1 METTMDCCE
10 SLISPAM
17 SRRALLLGGASFAAW
32 AYLPKFARAA
42 DGRDPRL
49 VVVILRGALDG
60 LATIA
65 PVGDPDYAGLHGAI
79 ALTSDGPHAAVTLDS
94 FFALHPSMPEFARM
108 YRDKQ
113 AAVIHAVS
121 TPYRDRSHFDGQD
134 VLESGFAGPGRVQS
148 GWLNRALEALPK
160 GERVM
165 GERVMSGL
173 AVGATTPLVLRGAAP
188 TVGWTPAALPQA
200 DDDTAARLVELYNHR
215 DPALASA
222 LSQGLQLEKSALG
235 DDMKPKPGTN
245 SAGAMRLVARGAAK
259 LMAADDGPRIAALAF
274 DGWDTHANEGG
285 PVGRLA
291 QLLSG
296 LDGALAEFESGLGE
310 RWRDTVVVVATE
322 FGRTARING
331 TQGTD
336 HGTGTIA
343 LLAGGAV
350 KGGRVISDWP
360 GLKPASLYEGRDL
373 APTTDLRAVLKGVL
387 HDHLGLAER
396 VLAQTV
402 FPDSAAVKAMPGL
415 VG

>member
-1 METTMDCCE
+1 MDCCE
-10 SLISPAM
+10 GQTSLAT

-32 AYLPKFARAA
+32 AYLPKFAAAA

-60 LATIA
+60 LATVA
-65 PVGDPDYAGLHGAI
+65 PTGDPDYAPLHGSI
-79 ALTSDGPHAAVTLDS
+79 ALTSDGPHAALMLDS
-94 FFALHPSMPEFARM
+94 FFALHPAMTEFARM
-108 YRDKQ
+108 YREKH
-113 AAVIHAVS
+113 AAVIHAVATS
-121 TPYRDRSHFDGQD
+121 YRDRSHFDGQD

-148 GWLNRALEALPK
+148 GWLNRALQALPK
-160 GERVM
+160 A
-165 GERVMSGL
+165 ERVMSAL
-173 AVGATTPLVLRGAAP
+173 AVGPTTPLVLRGAAP

-200 DDDTAARLVELYNHR
+200 GDDTAMRLVELYQHR

-222 LSQGLQLEKSALG
+222 LTQGLLLDKAAQG

-245 SAGAMRLVARGAAK
+245 GAAAMRLVARGAAK

-296 LDGALAEFESGLGE
+296 LDSTLVEFEGGLGA

-322 FGRTARING
+322 FGRTVRING
-331 TQGTD
+331 TEGTD

-360 GLKPASLYEGRDL
+360 SLKPASLYQGRDL
-373 APTTDLRAVLKGVL
+373 LPTTDLRAVIKGVL
-387 HDHLGLAER
+387 RDQFGLAER
-396 VLAQTV
+396 VLAETV
-402 FPDSAAVKAMPGL
+402 FPDSAAAKPMQGL
-415 VG
+415 VA